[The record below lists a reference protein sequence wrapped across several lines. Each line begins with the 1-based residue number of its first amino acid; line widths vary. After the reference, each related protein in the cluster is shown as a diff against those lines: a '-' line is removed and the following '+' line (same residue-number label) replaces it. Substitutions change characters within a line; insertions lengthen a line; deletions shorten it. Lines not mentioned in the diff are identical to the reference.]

1 MKKEVFV
8 AIFLGLILGLVVSYG
23 IYTAR
28 KSLKDTQNKIEVTP
42 EPTPSSGI
50 HNSLTLL
57 SPEDESIQA
66 VKEVKITGTTDA
78 DSLVIIFVNDKEYIS
93 NADGSGNFSL
103 QTDLTQGANVI
114 VVRTI
119 DEDGNV
125 AEEERT
131 VIFTTVS
138 LDETASAS
146 ASPSPSPKA
155 SATPKASPKVTP
167 SPTTR

>member
-8 AIFLGLILGLVVSYG
+8 AIFLGLALGLIVSYG

-28 KSLKDTQNKIEVTP
+28 KSLKDTQNQITVTP
-42 EPTPSSGI
+42 EPTPSSGV
-50 HNSLTLL
+50 HNSLTLI

-66 VKEVKITGTTDA
+66 VKEVKITGTTDPE
-78 DSLVIIFVNDKEYIS
+78 SLVIIFVNDKENIS
-93 NADGSGNFSL
+93 SADSSGNFSL
-103 QTDLTQGANVI
+103 QTDLNQGANTI

-138 LDETASAS
+138 LDESVASPSATPAPTKKPTAT
-146 ASPSPSPKA
+146 PSPSPGIK
-155 SATPKASPKVTP
+155 K
-167 SPTTR
+167 